1 MREQA
6 HLGMLRVFSGVHGF
20 QLDLT
25 GLGKKFA
32 EQRRLADFWHSH
44 HSDDMEVV
52 DLLILL

>member
-6 HLGMLRVFSGVHGF
+6 HLGMLRVSSGIHGF